1 MDIYKGEKRADEHAD
16 FMKLALE
23 EARKAYD
30 MGEVPVGAV
39 IVRDGEIVGR
49 GHNLTHTAKDPT
61 AHAEIIALRDAARTL
76 GGWRLPGC
84 TMYVTTEPCSMCA
97 GAIVLSRMPR
107 LYIGT
112 MDPKAGACGSVYN
125 IVSDSRLNHR
135 VETETGLLAEECGLL
150 MKEFFRSLRK
160 KKQ

>member
-1 MDIYKGEKRADEHAD
+1 MDIIQREERENEHAG
-16 FMKLALE
+16 FMRLALE
-23 EARKAYD
+23 EARKALEI
-30 MGEVPVGAV
+30 GEVPVGAV
-39 IVRDGEIVGR
+39 IVRDGVVVGR
-49 GHNLTHTAKDPT
+49 GHNLTESAKDPT
-61 AHAEIIALRDAARTL
+61 AHAEIIALREASRTL

-107 LYIGT
+107 LFIGT
-112 MDPKAGACGSVYN
+112 MDKKAGACGSVFN

-135 VETETGLLAEECGLL
+135 VETETGLLEDECGLI
-150 MKEFFRSLRK
+150 MKEFFRALRK